1 MMASVSVREFAYNPS
16 AIFARVEHGETV
28 EVTKHGRVI
37 AVLVPP
43 PRAGSRYDELVA
55 AGVVR
60 PAERGLTTGEL
71 DKFTRIDV
79 PNDVDPLA
87 VLLEMRESER

>member
-1 MMASVSVREFAYNPS
+1 MSSVSVREFAYNPS

-37 AVLVPP
+37 AMLVPP

-55 AGVVR
+55 MGAIR
-60 PAERGLTTGEL
+60 PADRELTTGDL
-71 DKFTRIDV
+71 DKYTQISV
-79 PNDVDPLA
+79 PDGVDPLA
-87 VLLEMRESER
+87 VLRELREAER